1 MRTNR
6 DGQRRFFVNVFK
18 FAILLMCFATVFAIV
33 LTAGVFDTGFD
44 SGANVAEAADVSSD
58 YDGSILSQ
66 EPWQN
71 SNEILNIQEWAH
83 DNSSGSYS
91 ATLSLDNVTE
101 GTNMSAYTS
110 IHAWDTRSDVMFY
123 TSSGNAASTAGR
135 GAFGG
140 AETGDDYM
148 GNTTII
154 AVLNLRIPTIIQNLV
169 DAGFGIQVDAS
180 TKLWTLSEGGSL
192 TAARRHIGFM
202 MTAGSTV
209 RTGVDFQYQ
218 HWAGYND
225 SRSYVY
231 EQTGSA
237 NSYLQ
242 GDPNTQNYWFSANG
256 PYNYTDGNNSSE
268 IGNLR
273 SSDSVLSLVIVR
285 GSGSDTRC
293 GISADNTSITFTITK
308 PASLPSD
315 SNAPQASGF
324 SISEQTTIA
333 SGEYSLGGMSEEISG
348 VISGSYTDTASAD
361 GINLD
366 KAIVP
371 AGGIT
376 GVNTGSGTAS
386 FAKSVSMTLQDRNTA
401 GGAAN
406 PAEATYYAGLAS
418 VDIQGDGAEVST
430 EVVYDNTTYTP
441 FTYGDGQS
449 GLIVYT
455 TADARSS
462 GTLTLY
468 FSGNAR
474 SALTLRISDSGGAAL
489 TITVNVGGI
498 IDSESVGSASVLG
511 QGSSVGT
518 SMPSV
523 WVNGT
528 EAGFT
533 FNGASSSYPLV
544 WFYTVSRANTQ
555 EELNGIP
562 ADEGFD
568 PTTAHPFANATSN
581 ATEPLTYSFKT
592 GHLNGHGVY
601 DGGGAGETGSG
612 YYRFT
617 FYALDYA
624 GNVVDT
630 VTNSVMYAKADVEGI
645 TNASLEEKYENAA
658 AQPADGD
665 LDEIGL
671 IQDGET
677 VYVGTSVTVTIKFKQ
692 NFSGNRVQVLGAD
705 GEEYIIYV
713 LDGIKEV
720 RTFSGAVATA
730 WTGEGNTR
738 TMTGDIYSSVEATLS
753 VAEGEC
759 TLTLTYEGVSG
770 QVSEDKSVFEVK
782 SGADQTSAFDSSS
795 DTSYSWSDG
804 RNGDDGVYVYIDL
817 DRPSADLADADGHFL
832 PANADGSVKNTTWHT
847 EWQID
852 GVISV
857 EGKEF
862 KNLYYTS
869 PVRYGSESAFKDG
882 FTKFAANYAAAA
894 VVGGE
899 NNLAA
904 LFDNN
909 VLGKDDFAD
918 NKYDMWQAEFSEAG
932 YWVVYIAV
940 TDRTSGKSD
949 LYAFGILVDANDY
962 VVSVEVPETY
972 KEVLGEP
979 FTETVNGDETV
990 TVKRG
995 EEVTLSLSLDRAGA
1009 GAYNAYIPYRITA
1022 DRAEVYFD
1030 ETAEES
1036 DILKTGTFTTT
1047 VKIDN
1052 DSPFAAAGTDGGENR
1067 TFVIEYSYR
1076 RALKADYT
1084 TSSATYAGAEVKPN
1098 IRLRD
1103 KSTSTTV
1110 EGIAAENLPYNFT
1123 ITSGQDRFY
1132 NVGEYTYLLNPNNNE
1147 YYVLM
1152 KSGETGDPTANA
1164 ATFTINPAPLTITV
1178 VAGAGKIYGEVT
1190 DEYGFGDFDIT
1201 LSGLVGDD
1209 VGKPGD
1215 IIVGG
1220 KFAFAGTAVSGY
1232 VNVGSHAVTYEG
1244 AVASNYTI
1252 TVQNG
1257 VLTVSERGIS
1267 VVVQSPTGAITYGEA
1282 MPASYVVAVPKS
1294 VFTWDTLGLYD
1305 EANEIAAIFGGAEV
1319 NDDGENWLV
1328 TLAAGWFVLDGEVNG
1343 GGYYNVGKYGFASFS
1358 FDDEDSN
1365 FGFALAEEGNGTVTV
1380 VTREVTISPISENL
1394 TAESRSDL
1402 GNVQVRFSTT
1412 DETRRFGITGSLR
1425 VVSAEE
1431 GNVFDVDVN
1440 NKDFIDVAH
1449 NDYKSDN
1456 ISIVVAAG
1464 TVTITFRDETGGTF
1478 TFYFDELL
1486 FTTVFGT
1493 AWDVSVLEDYE
1504 MKFTVNGEE
1513 TEAPGEA
1520 SFEATIS
1527 SSYSGAL
1534 SNVGSYDLTFGN
1546 YTVTGAEASQYE
1558 FRFLIKGS
1566 DTEVTALTVTPLTVT
1581 VGKVTVDGSTEK
1593 TYGDREPSWNFVYD
1607 FDGLLPEEY
1616 DAPEIGG
1623 VYRANADGTA
1633 AGDRYDDAGKY
1644 GVFFEGYY
1652 YNDENLVIKFAE
1664 NAFENV
1670 NFIINKKLIVINEN
1684 NVVGAADKHYDGNS
1698 SAEAGID
1705 ISAQILNGDNVTL
1718 AYEANYGKGG
1728 TTTSDVG
1735 AGLYIIFTG
1744 IALGGDDA
1752 GNYYIDIESLST
1764 EAKYAILEAL
1774 IEVSPDYFTFG
1785 KVYDGNNDVEP
1796 GDITLDVQNFV
1807 LAGRPFTVIES
1818 ELSSE
1823 NVGQVVVDMT
1833 IMFTD
1838 FAWSGGNYEDRFII
1852 YDGITIGSNDG
1863 MLVIRVTGIYG
1874 TISPLTLTADD
1885 VNVDT
1890 SEDKM
1895 TKVYD
1900 GTSDV
1905 EVSFAFGERL
1915 AQAVTG
1921 FGDGSEVGMTIAANT
1936 SGKDVG
1942 RYAVNISD
1950 VRVASGNYVL
1960 TEDFAAALAA
1970 KINSSAVDGEPF
1982 EITPRELSLT
1992 IDFSDA
1998 VYNGESDLS
2007 SESGV
2012 KITVGNTLADE
2023 GITVKSDGAFYSDA
2037 EGNRDPYVQGDASTG
2052 YLHHVT
2058 VEGLSITFEGDG
2070 NFLTNYTIGGTEV
2083 TDNGDGTYSIA
2094 QYTIKNAAVL
2104 KPVEI
2109 IITLNTDVSVVEK
2122 PYDGTRN
2129 AKLALDESVWDKFVL
2144 EKDRA
2149 YVIFGYTAAFA
2160 GADAGTWSVQ
2170 ASNFKVEVAEGGDA
2184 GIGRSYIFGSVNPSL
2199 TGTIV
2204 PALLS
2209 IDLDLRDVFVKT
2221 YDGNTYASIDSD
2233 AIEAALNEWLKE
2245 NNYSGYYINVQTAGF
2260 SDANVN
2266 PTGNEGFV
2274 YGVELVNNSNGA
2286 VNYKLNVTNKSY
2298 HIVTVDWETLE
2309 GDDVASV
2316 TGKLLAEYTVDGITY
2331 YLAEEDLSAINGVA
2345 SVDTV
2350 GLDVI
2355 EVTGTINPVNV
2366 SFTVSAEG
2374 SVSKEFDDTTSVVL
2388 PEDGFSYT
2396 VNLESEDGSV
2406 WNAEGYSVVLA
2417 YADANVGSG
2426 KAVVFTISGGT
2437 GNQNYVFN
2445 EGADE
2450 GTYVV
2455 EGVGEITANHNPLK
2469 AVYGGA
2475 DRGTYGETIGDYSV
2489 AYSFNGREVIVAS
2502 DDGDG
2507 NTYAYMKAEDW
2518 MAAFGHGSYAEY
2530 TDGRVYTYDET
2541 SGIFTLAPDAEQA
2554 SAYIRLNGTVDAATL
2569 VTSDGTPIVNE
2580 DGIIVINASD
2590 EAYGN
2595 CYVDVQAV
2603 NFAASTTAS
2612 VFNFSVAR
2620 RNLTVSVSNMPEGG
2634 FSVTYM
2640 SDKVPVPEFE
2650 LAGVASIDDAATL
2663 AGLIEFV
2670 FRGAS
2675 DITDAETL
2683 SAADIGEYLL
2693 VIDNTLTNYNVTT
2706 DAEYKL
2712 TVTLPV
2718 LTKEY
2723 KTTGEKKVYD
2733 SEALDISDIANLDGY
2748 DEFTIEW
2755 KQGDTAFGSAPVNAG
2770 EYTYTLTITARR
2782 IPGDSRNYAYDGNYP
2797 TIDGSFVIEQR
2808 SVTVNVV
2815 GNLGK
2820 TYDGNPYTIDTS
2832 QLTAKDTID
2841 GTDVSSWFFDEAVIT
2856 YTLNGETLTAMT
2868 DAGAYFVNVIPNEDV
2883 EQNYTIDNKIN
2894 YIRISKAPVVVTV
2907 DAASRTHDVTDG
2919 SDGCEITFT
2928 AQGLDTDDFTV
2939 TYRNSSGV
2947 VVSSVTTAGVYTYT
2961 ITSNDPNYYV
2971 SGGGTGNLTA
2981 TISRVTYTVDEIDY
2995 VTVDFGDNPVTVN
3008 YTLNNS
3014 IIAEGTSFWN
3024 IVDSNVQALATED
3037 EVLTTSSIVN
3047 VDMLN
3052 GNTYVSTLGNEVT
3065 VTVRMPDGVSG
3076 DYRVYYVT
3084 SNGEL
3089 AELSDYTVSNGY
3101 ITYTTNYISDLVF
3114 VNVSAPGLV
3123 WWIWPLIAALAILII
3138 AIAILVAVLVKLH
3151 RAPDPVPVEVAPID
3165 SIMPAPVAPA
3175 PVDLPVAAADI
3186 EPVNYDAPAA
3196 VSKHRQ
3202 PPTIGIR

>member
-18 FAILLMCFATVFAIV
+18 FAILLMCFATVFAVV

-44 SGANVAEAADVSSD
+44 SGANVAEASTPFGGTNQVTGYNGSDSS
-58 YDGSILSQ
+58 SIQQTL
-66 EPWQN
+66 
-71 SNEILNIQEWAH
+71 H
-83 DNSSGSYS
+83 GSSGFTNTRTSV
-91 ATLSLDNVTE
+91 NIVTNLNNIDFD
-101 GTNMSAYTS
+101 GNSGNYVSAYFGENTGSSPIWWDNATGSEWGCSFNDWVS
-110 IHAWDTRSDVMFY
+110 IIYNGDYYIALNVAVPDTIMNLVRAGYTVNVSWAATFVTQDYSRSTAIGMYASASAQHAQSIGGTGNIATIGDGNFNSGYYASTDSSWVSL
-123 TSSGNAASTAGR
+123 TSSTSNLTLVIRREISGR
-135 GAFGG
+135 TDSDDGARIK
-140 AETGDDYM
+140 AQ
-148 GNTTII
+148 NTTITFT
-154 AVLNLRIPTIIQNLV
+154 V
-169 DAGFGIQVDAS
+169 
-180 TKLWTLSEGGSL
+180 TK
-192 TAARRHIGFM
+192 
-202 MTAGSTV
+202 
-209 RTGVDFQYQ
+209 
-218 HWAGYND
+218 
-225 SRSYVY
+225 
-231 EQTGSA
+231 
-237 NSYLQ
+237 
-242 GDPNTQNYWFSANG
+242 P
-256 PYNYTDGNNSSE
+256 
-268 IGNLR
+268 
-273 SSDSVLSLVIVR
+273 
-285 GSGSDTRC
+285 SDTSTDM
-293 GISADNTSITFTITK
+293 IADG
-308 PASLPSD
+308 
-315 SNAPQASGF
+315 NAPQASGF
-324 SISEQTTIA
+324 SIPVQTTIA
-333 SGEYSLGGMSEEISG
+333 SGEYSFGGMSGEISE
-348 VISGSYTDTASAD
+348 VISASYTDNASAD

-376 GVNTGSGTAS
+376 GVDTGSGTAS

-418 VDIQGDGAEVST
+418 VDIQGDGVAVST
-430 EVVYDNTTYTP
+430 GVVYDNTTYTP

-455 TADARSS
+455 TAGARSS

-468 FSGNAR
+468 FSGNTT

-498 IDSESVGSASVLG
+498 VESARSASVLG

-518 SMPSV
+518 IMPSV

-544 WFYTVSRANTQ
+544 WFYTVSRADTQ
-555 EELNGIP
+555 VALNEIP
-562 ADEGFD
+562 ADTGFD
-568 PTTAHPFANATSN
+568 PTTAHPFVNATSN
-581 ATEPLTYSFKT
+581 ATALTYSFET
-592 GHLNGHGVY
+592 GYLNNHGVY
-601 DGGGAGETGSG
+601 ADGSVGETGSG

-624 GNVVDT
+624 GNVVT
-630 VTNSVMYAKADVEGI
+630 AVTNSVMYAKADVAGI
-645 TNASLEEKYENAA
+645 TGASLEERYENAA

-677 VYVGTSVTVTIKFKQ
+677 VYVGTSVTVTIEFKQ

-713 LDGIKEV
+713 LNGITAV
-720 RTFSGAVATA
+720 RTSGGANTTA
-730 WTGEGNTR
+730 WTEDGNTR
-738 TMTGDIYSSVEATLS
+738 TMTGDIYSSVKATLS
-753 VAEGEC
+753 VEGDIC
-759 TLTLTYEGVSG
+759 TLTLTYEGVPG

-804 RNGDDGVYVYIDL
+804 RNGGAGVYVYIDL

-832 PANADGSVKNTTWHT
+832 PANADESVENTVWHT
-847 EWQID
+847 EWGID

-857 EGKEF
+857 AGNEF
-862 KNLYYTS
+862 KDLYYTA
-869 PVRYGSESAFKDG
+869 PVRYASESAFKDG
-882 FTKFAANYAAAA
+882 FAAFEASYAAAA

-899 NNLAA
+899 NNNLAA
-904 LFDNN
+904 LFSN
-909 VLGKDDFAD
+909 VLGKDDFVD
-918 NKYDMWQAEFSEAG
+918 NKYENWYANVSEAG

-949 LYAFGILVDANDY
+949 LYAFGILVDANNY

-979 FTETVNGDETV
+979 FTETVNGEETV

-1022 DRAEVYFD
+1022 DDVVVYFD
-1030 ETAEES
+1030 ETAEEE

-1132 NVGEYTYLLNPNNNE
+1132 NAGTYTYLLNPNNNE

-1152 KSGETGDPTANA
+1152 ESGETGDPTVTA

-1178 VAGAGKIYGEVT
+1178 AAGAGKIYGEVT
-1190 DEYGFGDFDIT
+1190 GEYEFGDFGIT
-1201 LSGLVGDD
+1201 LSGLVGADE
-1209 VGKPGD
+1209 GKTIAD
-1215 IIVGG
+1215 IGTGG
-1220 KFAFAGTAVSGY
+1220 KFAFAGTAVSEY
-1232 VNVGSHAVTYEG
+1232 VNVGSHTVTYTG
-1244 AVASNYTI
+1244 ASASNYTI

-1257 VLTVSERGIS
+1257 YLTVSERGIS
-1267 VVVQSPTGAITYGEA
+1267 VAVQSPTGTITYGEA
-1282 MPASYVVAVPKS
+1282 MPTSYVVAVPKS
-1294 VFTWDTLGLYD
+1294 VFTSWDTLGLYD

-1319 NDDGENWLV
+1319 NDGGENWLV
-1328 TLAAGWFVLDGEVNG
+1328 TLEAGWFVLDGEVNG
-1343 GGYYNVGKYGFASFS
+1343 AGYYNVGEYGFASFS
-1358 FDDEDSN
+1358 FDDEGSN

-1412 DETRRFGITGSLR
+1412 DDTRRFGITGSLR

-1431 GNVFDVDVN
+1431 GNVFAIDISN
-1440 NKDFIDVAH
+1440 TTFIDVAH

-1456 ISIVVAAG
+1456 IRIVVEEG

-1513 TEAPGEA
+1513 AEAPGAA

-1566 DTEVTALTVTPLTVT
+1566 DTEVTALTVTPLPVT
-1581 VGKVTVDGSTEK
+1581 VGTVTVDGSTEK

-1607 FDGLLPEEY
+1607 FDGLLPEGY
-1616 DAPEIGG
+1616 AAPEIGG

-1633 AGDRYDDAGKY
+1633 AGDRYDDAGEY

-1705 ISAQILNGDNVTL
+1705 ISAQILNGDSVTL
-1718 AYEANYGKGG
+1718 AYEANYSSNG
-1728 TTTSDVG
+1728 TDYTSDVG

-1796 GDITLDVQNFV
+1796 GDITLDAQNFV

-1838 FAWSGGNYEDRFII
+1838 FAWTGGDDEEGYADRFII

-1905 EVSFAFGERL
+1905 VISFAFGERL

-1960 TEDFAAALAA
+1960 TEDFAAALAE

-2012 KITVGNTLADE
+2012 TVTVGNTLADE

-2094 QYTIKNAAVL
+2094 QYTIENAAVL

-2122 PYDGTRN
+2122 TYDGTRN
-2129 AKLALDESVWDKFVL
+2129 AELTLKESVWDKFVL
-2144 EKDRA
+2144 EKDRD
-2149 YVIFGYTAAFA
+2149 YVVFGYTAAFA

-2170 ASNFKVEVAEGGDA
+2170 ASNFRVEVAEGGDA

-2274 YGVELVNNSNGA
+2274 YGVELMNNSNGA
-2286 VNYKLNVTNKSY
+2286 VNYKLDVTNKSY

-2309 GDDVASV
+2309 GDDIASV

-2331 YLAEEDLSAINGVA
+2331 YLTEEDLTAINGVA

-2450 GTYVV
+2450 GTYIV

-2489 AYSFNGREVIVAS
+2489 EYSFNGREVIVAS

-2518 MAAFGHGSYAEY
+2518 MAAFGHGSYAAY

-2640 SDKVPVPEFE
+2640 SDKMPVPEFE

-2733 SEALDISDIANLDGY
+2733 SEALGISDIANLDGY

-2755 KQGDTAFGSAPVNAG
+2755 KQGDTVLGRAPVDAG

-3014 IIAEGTSFWN
+3014 IVAEGTSFWN

-3037 EVLTTSSIVN
+3037 EVLTTSGIVN

-3052 GNTYVSTLGNEVT
+3052 GNTYVSTLGNAVT

>member
-33 LTAGVFDTGFD
+33 LTAGVFDINSD
-44 SGANVAEAADVSSD
+44 SGANVAEAGTVGTEAAMPETAYSSVFNNTLQDFNNEWHGESSPTSVTWTLNLSTISFSGYMQGHSDNDVTAYVYGENVAGNYNGSFGAYASSGLKGVSVAANITIPSSIQSLASAGWNVTASWSANVFIYDEGDQQAWMGLIGSTTTLGGDDVWNRSNADDTTMSWNKFDVSGDGAD
-58 YDGSILSQ
+58 YTAEG
-66 EPWQN
+66 N
-71 SNEILNIQEWAH
+71 H
-83 DNSSGSYS
+83 SSGSTTIS
-91 ATLSLDNVTE
+91 SGQSVLTLGLHRSRGGSWISRAWGACVNNVT
-101 GTNMSAYTS
+101 
-110 IHAWDTRSDVMFY
+110 
-123 TSSGNAASTAGR
+123 
-135 GAFGG
+135 
-140 AETGDDYM
+140 
-148 GNTTII
+148 
-154 AVLNLRIPTIIQNLV
+154 
-169 DAGFGIQVDAS
+169 
-180 TKLWTLSEGGSL
+180 
-192 TAARRHIGFM
+192 
-202 MTAGSTV
+202 
-209 RTGVDFQYQ
+209 
-218 HWAGYND
+218 
-225 SRSYVY
+225 
-231 EQTGSA
+231 
-237 NSYLQ
+237 
-242 GDPNTQNYWFSANG
+242 
-256 PYNYTDGNNSSE
+256 
-268 IGNLR
+268 
-273 SSDSVLSLVIVR
+273 
-285 GSGSDTRC
+285 
-293 GISADNTSITFTITK
+293 ITFVISN
-308 PASLPSD
+308 PAAD

-324 SISEQTTIA
+324 SISKQTAIA

-348 VISGSYTDTASAD
+348 VISASYTDTASAD

-430 EVVYDNTTYTP
+430 EVVYDNTIYKP

-455 TADARSS
+455 TAGARSS

-468 FSGNAR
+468 FSGNAT

-544 WFYTVSRANTQ
+544 WFYTVSRADTQ
-555 EELNGIP
+555 KELSEIA
-562 ADEGFD
+562 ADEGFN
-568 PTTAHPFANATSN
+568 PTTAHPFVNATSN
-581 ATEPLTYSFKT
+581 ATELTYSFGT
-592 GHLNGHGVY
+592 GYLNGHGVY
-601 DGGGAGETGSG
+601 ADGSVGATGSG

-624 GNVVDT
+624 GNVVKA
-630 VTNSVMYAKADVEGI
+630 VTNSVMYAKADVDGI
-645 TNASLEEKYENAA
+645 TGASLEERYENAA

-665 LDEIGL
+665 RGEIGL

-713 LDGIKEV
+713 LDGITAV
-720 RTFSGAVATA
+720 RTSGGAVATA
-730 WTGEGNTR
+730 WTGDGNTR

-770 QVSEDKSVFEVK
+770 QVTEGKSVFAVK
-782 SGADQTSAFDSSS
+782 SGADQTNSFDNSS
-795 DTSYSWSDG
+795 DTSYTWSDG
-804 RNGDDGVYVYIDL
+804 RNGGDGVYVYIDL
-817 DRPSADLADADGHFL
+817 DRPSANLADADGYFMS
-832 PANADGSVKNTTWHT
+832 ANADGSVENTAWHT

-869 PVRYGSESAFKDG
+869 PVRYESESAFKDG
-882 FTKFAANYAAAA
+882 FADFAAKYAAAA

-899 NNLAA
+899 NNLAT
-904 LFDNN
+904 LFGNE
-909 VLGKDDFAD
+909 LAEDDFVD
-918 NKYDMWQAEFSEAG
+918 NKYENWSYNVSEAG

-979 FTETVNGDETV
+979 FTETVNGEETV

-1022 DRAEVYFD
+1022 DGAEVYFD

-1036 DILKTGTFTTT
+1036 DILGTGTFTMQVT
-1047 VKIDN
+1047 IDN

-1067 TFVIEYSYR
+1067 TFVIKYSYR

-1132 NVGEYTYLLNPNNNE
+1132 NAGTYTYLLNPNNNE

-1152 KSGETGDPTANA
+1152 ESGETGDPTVTA

-1178 VAGAGKIYGEVT
+1178 AAGAGKIYGEVT
-1190 DEYGFGDFDIT
+1190 GEYEFGDFGIT
-1201 LSGLVGDD
+1201 LSGLVGADE
-1209 VGKPGD
+1209 GKTIAD
-1215 IIVGG
+1215 IGTGG
-1220 KFAFAGTAVSGY
+1220 KFAFAGTAVSEY
-1232 VNVGSHAVTYEG
+1232 VNVGSHAVTYTG
-1244 AVASNYTI
+1244 ASASNYTI

-1257 VLTVSERGIS
+1257 YLTVSERGIS
-1267 VVVQSPTGAITYGEA
+1267 VAVQSPTGTITYGEA
-1282 MPASYVVAVPKS
+1282 MPMSYVAAVPKS
-1294 VFTWDTLGLYD
+1294 VFTSWDTLGLYD

-1319 NDDGENWLV
+1319 NDGGENWLV
-1328 TLAAGWFVLDGEVNG
+1328 TLEAGWFVLDGEVNG
-1343 GGYYNVGKYGFASFS
+1343 GGYYNVGEYGFASFS

-1380 VTREVTISPISENL
+1380 VTREVTILPISENL

-1431 GNVFDVDVN
+1431 GNVFAIDISN
-1440 NKDFIDVAH
+1440 TTFIDVAH

-1456 ISIVVAAG
+1456 IRIVVEEG

-1478 TFYFDELL
+1478 TFYFDESL

-1513 TEAPGEA
+1513 AEAPGEA

-1633 AGDRYDDAGKY
+1633 AGDRYDDAGEY

-1684 NVVGAADKHYDGNS
+1684 NVVGAANKHYDGKP

-1705 ISAQILNGDNVTL
+1705 ISAQILNGDNVAL
-1718 AYEANYGKGG
+1718 AYEANYSSNG
-1728 TTTSDVG
+1728 TDYTSDVG
-1735 AGLYIIFTG
+1735 EGLYIIFTG

-1752 GNYYIDIESLST
+1752 GNYYIDIERLST

-1950 VRVASGNYVL
+1950 VRIASGNYVL
-1960 TEDFAAALAA
+1960 TEDFANALAA

-2129 AKLALDESVWDKFVL
+2129 AELALDESVWDKFVL

-2286 VNYKLNVTNKSY
+2286 VNYKLDVTNKSY

-2331 YLAEEDLSAINGVA
+2331 YLTEEDLSAINGVA

-2450 GTYVV
+2450 GTYIV

-3014 IIAEGTSFWN
+3014 TVAEGTSFWN

-3037 EVLTTSSIVN
+3037 EVLTTSGIVN

-3123 WWIWPLIAALAILII
+3123 WWIWPLVAALAILII

-3175 PVDLPVAAADI
+3175 PVDMPVAAADI

>member
-18 FAILLMCFATVFAIV
+18 FAILLMCFATVFAVV
-33 LTAGVFDTGFD
+33 LAAGVFDTGFD
-44 SGANVAEAADVSSD
+44 SGANVAEAAASLGDNNIMPETHYSSAFSD
-58 YDGSILSQ
+58 NTISGFNNSFHSSSNVIDSSINKDGSVTLELDLSTISFNGYFQ
-66 EPWQN
+66 GYTGATFDGMDYYVYGN
-71 SNEILNIQEWAH
+71 SEEGNY
-83 DNSSGSYS
+83 SGSFGVRRNYF
-91 ATLSLDNVTE
+91 AG
-101 GTNMSAYTS
+101 GTDGVVAVSNIAIPTVIKDLIGGGYTVNINWS
-110 IHAWDTRSDVMFY
+110 GGFYVWDAQAGTIWCGIQGT
-123 TSSGNAASTAGR
+123 TSSISGNNVWNNASSS
-135 GAFGG
+135 
-140 AETGDDYM
+140 
-148 GNTTII
+148 NTTY
-154 AVLNLRIPTIIQNLV
+154 NWGEHY
-169 DAGFGIQVDAS
+169 DARG
-180 TKLWTLSEGGSL
+180 
-192 TAARRHIGFM
+192 
-202 MTAGSTV
+202 
-209 RTGVDFQYQ
+209 
-218 HWAGYND
+218 D
-225 SRSYVY
+225 SADYTYV
-231 EQTGSA
+231 
-237 NSYLQ
+237 
-242 GDPNTQNYWFSANG
+242 
-256 PYNYTDGNNSSE
+256 GNF
-268 IGNLR
+268 I
-273 SSDSVLSLVIVR
+273 
-285 GSGSDTRC
+285 SGSDALS
-293 GISADNTSITFTITK
+293 SADNYIAIYFYREPSGAAQWGGCATNVKITFTITHS
-308 PASLPSD
+308 ASD
-315 SNAPQASGF
+315 NNAPQVSEF
-324 SISEQTTIA
+324 SILKKTAIA
-333 SGEYSLGGMSEEISG
+333 NGGYSFGGMSEEILG

-361 GINLD
+361 GINLN

-401 GGAAN
+401 GKAAN

-468 FSGNAR
+468 FSGNAT
-474 SALTLRISDSGGAAL
+474 SALTLTISDSGGAEL

-544 WFYTVSRANTQ
+544 WFYTVRRADTQ
-555 EELNGIP
+555 EELNGIS
-562 ADEGFD
+562 ADAGFD

-624 GNVVDT
+624 GNVVYT
-630 VTNSVMYAKADVEGI
+630 VTNSVMYAKADVDGI
-645 TNASLEEKYENAA
+645 TGASLEERYENAA

-665 LDEIGL
+665 RDKNGL

-705 GEEYIIYV
+705 GEEYIICV
-713 LDGIKEV
+713 LDGITAV
-720 RTFSGAVATA
+720 RTSGGAVATA

-738 TMTGDIYSSVEATLS
+738 TMTGDIYSSVKATLS
-753 VAEGEC
+753 VEGGIC
-759 TLTLTYEGVSG
+759 TLTLTYEGVPG
-770 QVSEDKSVFEVK
+770 QVSEDKSVFAVK

-804 RNGDDGVYVYIDL
+804 RNGGDGVYVYIDL

-832 PANADGSVKNTTWHT
+832 PANADGSVENTVWHT
-847 EWQID
+847 EWGID

-857 EGKEF
+857 AGNEF

-869 PVRYGSESAFKDG
+869 PVRYESESAFKDG
-882 FTKFAANYAAAA
+882 FAAFEASYAAAA
-894 VVGGE
+894 VVGDG
-899 NNLAA
+899 NNLAT
-904 LFDNN
+904 LFKHE
-909 VLGKDDFAD
+909 LGKDDFVD

-1022 DRAEVYFD
+1022 DGVEVYFN

-1110 EGIAAENLPYNFT
+1110 EGIAEENLPYNFT

-1152 KSGETGDPTANA
+1152 KSGDTSDPTANA

-1190 DEYGFGDFDIT
+1190 GEYEFGDFDIT

-1267 VVVQSPTGAITYGEA
+1267 VVVQSPTGTITYGEA
-1282 MPASYVVAVPKS
+1282 MPTSYVAAVPKS
-1294 VFTWDTLGLYD
+1294 VFTSWDTLGLYD

-1431 GNVFDVDVN
+1431 GNVFAIDISN
-1440 NKDFIDVAH
+1440 TTFIDVAH

-1456 ISIVVAAG
+1456 IRIVVEEG

-1478 TFYFDELL
+1478 TFYFDESL

-1513 TEAPGEA
+1513 EEAPGAA

-1566 DTEVTALTVTPLTVT
+1566 DTEVTALTVTPRTVT
-1581 VGKVTVDGSTEK
+1581 VGTVTVDGSTEK

-1607 FDGLLPEEY
+1607 FDGLLPEGY
-1616 DAPEIGG
+1616 AAPEIGG

-1718 AYEANYGKGG
+1718 AYEANYSSNG
-1728 TTTSDVG
+1728 TDYTSDVG
-1735 AGLYIIFTG
+1735 EGLYIIFTG

-1950 VRVASGNYVL
+1950 VRIASGNYVL
-1960 TEDFAAALAA
+1960 TEDFANALAA

-2122 PYDGTRN
+2122 TYDGTRN
-2129 AKLALDESVWDKFVL
+2129 AELALDESVWDKFVL

-2316 TGKLLAEYTVDGITY
+2316 TGKLLAEYAVDGITY
-2331 YLAEEDLSAINGVA
+2331 YLTEEDLTAINGVA
-2345 SVDTV
+2345 SVGTV

-2733 SEALDISDIANLDGY
+2733 SEALDISDIANLDDY

-2755 KQGDTAFGSAPVNAG
+2755 KQGDTALGSAPVNAG

-3014 IIAEGTSFWN
+3014 IVAEGTSFWN

-3037 EVLTTSSIVN
+3037 EVLTTSGIVN

-3123 WWIWPLIAALAILII
+3123 WWIWPLVAALAILII

>member
-18 FAILLMCFATVFAIV
+18 FAILLMCFATVFAVV

-44 SGANVAEAADVSSD
+44 SGANVAEAGTVGTEAAMPETAYSSVFNNTLQDFNNEWHGESSPTSVTWTLNLSTISFSGYMQGHSDNDVTAYVYGGNVAGNYNGSFGAYASRGYEGVSVAANITIPSSIQSLASAGWNVTASWSANLFIYDEGDQQAWMGLIGSTTTLGGDDVWNRSNSDDTTMSWNKIDVSGDSAD
-58 YDGSILSQ
+58 YTAEG
-66 EPWQN
+66 N
-71 SNEILNIQEWAH
+71 H
-83 DNSSGSYS
+83 SSGSTTIS
-91 ATLSLDNVTE
+91 SGQSVLTLGLHRSSGSSLWRRAWGACVNNVTI
-101 GTNMSAYTS
+101 T
-110 IHAWDTRSDVMFY
+110 F
-123 TSSGNAASTAGR
+123 
-135 GAFGG
+135 
-140 AETGDDYM
+140 
-148 GNTTII
+148 
-154 AVLNLRIPTIIQNLV
+154 
-169 DAGFGIQVDAS
+169 
-180 TKLWTLSEGGSL
+180 
-192 TAARRHIGFM
+192 
-202 MTAGSTV
+202 
-209 RTGVDFQYQ
+209 
-218 HWAGYND
+218 
-225 SRSYVY
+225 
-231 EQTGSA
+231 
-237 NSYLQ
+237 
-242 GDPNTQNYWFSANG
+242 
-256 PYNYTDGNNSSE
+256 
-268 IGNLR
+268 
-273 SSDSVLSLVIVR
+273 VI
-285 GSGSDTRC
+285 SNPA
-293 GISADNTSITFTITK
+293 ADN
-308 PASLPSD
+308 
-315 SNAPQASGF
+315 NAPQASEF

-333 SGEYSLGGMSEEISG
+333 SGYSFGGMSGEISG
-348 VISGSYTDTASAD
+348 VISASYTDTASAD

-430 EVVYDNTTYTP
+430 EVVYDNTIYTP

-523 WVNGT
+523 WVNGET
-528 EAGFT
+528 AGFT

-544 WFYTVSRANTQ
+544 WFYTVRRADTQ
-555 EELNGIP
+555 EELNGIS

-568 PTTAHPFANATSN
+568 PKTAHPFANATSN
-581 ATEPLTYSFKT
+581 ATTLTYSFGT
-592 GHLNGHGVY
+592 GYLNGHGVY
-601 DGGGAGETGSG
+601 ADGSAGGTGSG

-665 LDEIGL
+665 RDEIGL

-705 GEEYIIYV
+705 GEEYIICV
-713 LDGIKEV
+713 LDGITAV
-720 RTFSGAVATA
+720 RTSGGAVATA

-738 TMTGDIYSSVEATLS
+738 TMTGDIYSSVKATLS
-753 VAEGEC
+753 VEGGIC
-759 TLTLTYEGVSG
+759 TLTLTYEGVPG
-770 QVSEDKSVFEVK
+770 QVSEDKSVFAVK

-804 RNGDDGVYVYIDL
+804 RNGGDGVYVYIDL

-832 PANADGSVKNTTWHT
+832 PANADGSVENTVWHT
-847 EWQID
+847 KWGIN

-869 PVRYGSESAFKDG
+869 PVRYESESAFKDG
-882 FTKFAANYAAAA
+882 FADFAAKYAAAA

-904 LFDNN
+904 LFGN
-909 VLGKDDFAD
+909 VRDKDAFAD
-918 NKYDMWQAEFSEAG
+918 NKYENWSANVSEAG

-949 LYAFGILVDANDY
+949 LYAFGILVDANAY

-1022 DRAEVYFD
+1022 DGTVVYSD

-1036 DILKTGTFTTT
+1036 DILGTGTFTMQVT
-1047 VKIDN
+1047 IDN

-1110 EGIAAENLPYNFT
+1110 EGIAAENLPYDFT

-1132 NVGEYTYLLNPNNNE
+1132 NAGDYTYLLNRADND

-1152 KSGETGDPTANA
+1152 ASGETGDPTVTA
-1164 ATFTINPAPLTITV
+1164 ATFTINRAPLTITV

-1190 DEYGFGDFDIT
+1190 DEYGFDGFDIT
-1201 LSGLVGDD
+1201 LSGLVGADER
-1209 VGKPGD
+1209 KTIAD
-1215 IIVGG
+1215 IGTGG

-1232 VNVGSHAVTYEG
+1232 VNVGSHAVTYTG
-1244 AVASNYTI
+1244 ASASNYTI

-1257 VLTVSERGIS
+1257 YLTVSEREIA
-1267 VVVQSPTGAITYGEA
+1267 VEAQSPTGTITYGEA
-1282 MPASYVVAVPKS
+1282 MPTSYVAAVPKS
-1294 VFTWDTLGLYD
+1294 VFTSWDTLGLYD

-1319 NDDGENWLV
+1319 NDGGENWLV
-1328 TLAAGWFVLDGEVNG
+1328 TLEAGWFVLDGEVNG
-1343 GGYYNVGKYGFASFS
+1343 GGYYNVGEYGFASFS

-1431 GNVFDVDVN
+1431 GNVFAIDISN
-1440 NKDFIDVAH
+1440 TTFIDVAH

-1456 ISIVVAAG
+1456 IRIVVEEG

-1513 TEAPGEA
+1513 AEAPGEA

-1581 VGKVTVDGSTEK
+1581 VGTVTVAGSTEK

-1616 DAPEIGG
+1616 AAPEIGG

-1633 AGDRYDDAGKY
+1633 AGDRYDDAGEY
-1644 GVFFEGYY
+1644 GVFFKGYY

-1718 AYEANYGKGG
+1718 AYEANYSSNG
-1728 TTTSDVG
+1728 TDYTSDVG
-1735 AGLYIIFTG
+1735 EGLYIIFTG

-1752 GNYYIDIESLST
+1752 GNYYINIESLST

-1942 RYAVNISD
+1942 KYAVNISD
-1950 VRVASGNYVL
+1950 VRIASGNYVL
-1960 TEDFAAALAA
+1960 TEDFANALAA

-2012 KITVGNTLADE
+2012 TITVGNTLADE

-2122 PYDGTRN
+2122 TYDGTRN

-2144 EKDRA
+2144 EKDRD
-2149 YVIFGYTAAFA
+2149 YVVFGYTAAFA

-2204 PALLS
+2204 PAPLS

-2286 VNYKLNVTNKSY
+2286 VNYKLDVTNKSY

-2331 YLAEEDLSAINGVA
+2331 YLTEEDLTAINGVA

-2489 AYSFNGREVIVAS
+2489 EYSFNGREVIVAS

-2683 SAADIGEYLL
+2683 SAADIGDYRL
-2693 VIDNTLTNYNVTT
+2693 VIDNTLMNYNVTT

-2733 SEALDISDIANLDGY
+2733 SEALGISDIANLDGY

-2755 KQGDTAFGSAPVNAG
+2755 KQGDTVLGSAPVNAG

-3014 IIAEGTSFWN
+3014 IVAEGTSFWN

-3037 EVLTTSSIVN
+3037 EVLTTSGIVN

>member
-18 FAILLMCFATVFAIV
+18 FAILLMCFATVFAVV

-44 SGANVAEAADVSSD
+44 SGANVAEAAWDNGNNIPALADYPNNDITATTINVGLHGNEEFSYSFNTTFESITLADYTSLYRTGGMGFGTGVGQGRVDFSSSGGRDEGTHTPGGWGIKTESSVWYRPGVLAVLNVQIPNIIQQFVDAGYTVTVTYQALVYTAD
-58 YDGSILSQ
+58 YTTNTVRGITASSAPRMASFYIADD
-66 EPWQN
+66 
-71 SNEILNIQEWAH
+71 EI
-83 DNSSGSYS
+83 SGSYGIWETTKYNNGANIS
-91 ATLSLDNVTE
+91 FGEAIL
-101 GTNMSAYTS
+101 TS
-110 IHAWDTRSDVMFY
+110 
-123 TSSGNAASTAGR
+123 
-135 GAFGG
+135 
-140 AETGDDYM
+140 DD
-148 GNTTII
+148 TTI
-154 AVLNLRIPTIIQNLV
+154 NL
-169 DAGFGIQVDAS
+169 F
-180 TKLWTLSEGGSL
+180 
-192 TAARRHIGFM
+192 IGK
-202 MTAGSTV
+202 
-209 RTGVDFQYQ
+209 
-218 HWAGYND
+218 
-225 SRSYVY
+225 
-231 EQTGSA
+231 
-237 NSYLQ
+237 
-242 GDPNTQNYWFSANG
+242 
-256 PYNYTDGNNSSE
+256 
-268 IGNLR
+268 R
-273 SSDSVLSLVIVR
+273 SSSTDQALGIWV
-285 GSGSDTRC
+285 SGGGTL
-293 GISADNTSITFTITK
+293 TFTITRSSS
-308 PASLPSD
+308 ASD
-315 SNAPQASGF
+315 ENAPQASGF
-324 SISEQTTIA
+324 SILKKTAIA
-333 SGEYSLGGMSEEISG
+333 NGGYSFGGMSEEILG
-348 VISGSYTDTASAD
+348 VISDSYTDTASAD
-361 GINLD
+361 GINLN

-430 EVVYDNTTYTP
+430 GVVYDNTIYKP

-468 FSGNAR
+468 FSGNAT

-568 PTTAHPFANATSN
+568 PKTAHPFVNATSN
-581 ATEPLTYSFKT
+581 ATELTYSFGT
-592 GHLNGHGVY
+592 GYLNGHGVY
-601 DGGGAGETGSG
+601 ADGSAGGTGSG

-624 GNVVDT
+624 GNVVT

-645 TNASLEEKYENAA
+645 TGASLEEKYENAA

-665 LDEIGL
+665 RDEIGL

-705 GEEYIIYV
+705 GEEYIICV
-713 LDGIKEV
+713 LDGITAV

-759 TLTLTYEGVSG
+759 TLTLTYEGVPG
-770 QVSEDKSVFEVK
+770 QVSEDKSVFAVK

-804 RNGDDGVYVYIDL
+804 RNGGDGVYVYIDL

-832 PANADGSVKNTTWHT
+832 PANADGSVENTVWHT
-847 EWQID
+847 EWGID

-869 PVRYGSESAFKDG
+869 PVRYESESAFKDG
-882 FTKFAANYAAAA
+882 FAAFAASYAAAA

-949 LYAFGILVDANDY
+949 LYAFGILVDANEY

-1022 DRAEVYFD
+1022 DGTVVYFE

-1036 DILKTGTFTTT
+1036 DILGTGTFTMQVT
-1047 VKIDN
+1047 IDN

-1110 EGIAAENLPYNFT
+1110 EGIAEENLPYDFT
-1123 ITSGQDRFY
+1123 ITSGQDSFY
-1132 NVGEYTYLLNPNNNE
+1132 NAGDYTYLLNRADND

-1152 KSGETGDPTANA
+1152 ASEEAGDPTVTA
-1164 ATFTINPAPLTITV
+1164 ATFTINRAPLTITV

-1190 DEYGFGDFDIT
+1190 DEYGFDGFDIT
-1201 LSGLVGDD
+1201 LSGLVGADE
-1209 VGKPGD
+1209 GKTIAD
-1215 IIVGG
+1215 IGTGG

-1232 VNVGSHAVTYEG
+1232 VNVGSHAVTYTG
-1244 AVASNYTI
+1244 ASASNYTI

-1257 VLTVSERGIS
+1257 YLTVSEREIA
-1267 VVVQSPTGAITYGEA
+1267 VEAQSPTGTITYGEA
-1282 MPASYVVAVPKS
+1282 MPTSYVAAVPKS
-1294 VFTWDTLGLYD
+1294 VFTSWDTLGLYD

-1328 TLAAGWFVLDGEVNG
+1328 TLEAGRFVLDGEVNG
-1343 GGYYNVGKYGFASFS
+1343 AGYYNVGEYGFASFS

-1365 FGFALAEEGNGTVTV
+1365 FDFALAEEGNGTVTV

-1431 GNVFDVDVN
+1431 GNVFAIDISN
-1440 NKDFIDVAH
+1440 TTFIDVAH

-1456 ISIVVAAG
+1456 IRIVVEEG

-1478 TFYFDELL
+1478 TFYFDESL

-1513 TEAPGEA
+1513 AEAPGEA

-1607 FDGLLPEEY
+1607 FDGLLPEGY
-1616 DAPEIGG
+1616 AAPEIGG

-1718 AYEANYGKGG
+1718 AYKAYYSSNG
-1728 TTTSDVG
+1728 TDYTSDVG
-1735 AGLYIIFTG
+1735 EGLYIIFTG

-1960 TEDFAAALAA
+1960 TEDFATALAA

-2122 PYDGTRN
+2122 TYDGTRN
-2129 AKLALDESVWDKFVL
+2129 AELALDESVWDKFVL

-2286 VNYKLNVTNKSY
+2286 VNYKLDVTNKSY

-2331 YLAEEDLSAINGVA
+2331 YLTEEDLTAINGVA

-2489 AYSFNGREVIVAS
+2489 EYSFNGREVIVAS

-2733 SEALDISDIANLDGY
+2733 SEALDISDIANLDDY

-2755 KQGDTAFGSAPVNAG
+2755 KQGDTALGSAPVNAG

-3014 IIAEGTSFWN
+3014 TVAEGTSFWN
-3024 IVDSNVQALATED
+3024 IVDTNVQALATED
-3037 EVLTTSSIVN
+3037 EVLTTSGIVN

>member
-18 FAILLMCFATVFAIV
+18 FAILLMCFATVFAVV

-44 SGANVAEAADVSSD
+44 SGANVAEAAISSAESFSVQELQTGLHSETPVNEYSLRLD
-58 YDGSILSQ
+58 SFSSSIES
-66 EPWQN
+66 
-71 SNEILNIQEWAH
+71 
-83 DNSSGSYS
+83 
-91 ATLSLDNVTE
+91 
-101 GTNMSAYTS
+101 
-110 IHAWDTRSDVMFY
+110 
-123 TSSGNAASTAGR
+123 
-135 GAFGG
+135 
-140 AETGDDYM
+140 
-148 GNTTII
+148 NTT
-154 AVLNLRIPTIIQNLV
+154 L
-169 DAGFGIQVDAS
+169 AS
-180 TKLWTLSEGGSL
+180 WGDNDGLHFWN
-192 TAARRHIGFM
+192 
-202 MTAGSTV
+202 
-209 RTGVDFQYQ
+209 Y
-218 HWAGYND
+218 YND
-225 SRSYVY
+225 STQGDFGVWAEGWTAVFVTYYPTGIAAINIEIPTAFRNLVNGGYTVGVTLQGNIYIGNSISASSATYGY
-231 EQTGSA
+231 GIIGSDSEQQASTYA
-237 NSYLQ
+237 NETWCGDSGYLQ
-242 GDPNTQNYWFSANG
+242 KGEARDAGWINGVSA
-256 PYNYTDGNNSSE
+256 
-268 IGNLR
+268 
-273 SSDSVLSLVIVR
+273 SLVNGSNESSNLTADMEYLTIVLFR
-285 GSGSDTRC
+285 DARYAGGGDSYIFMDETE
-293 GISADNTSITFTITK
+293 ITFTITHS
-308 PASLPSD
+308 ASD
-315 SNAPQASGF
+315 GYAPQASEF
-324 SISEQTTIA
+324 SISEKTAIA
-333 SGEYSLGGMSEEISG
+333 NGYSLGGMSEEILG

-401 GGAAN
+401 GGEAN

-430 EVVYDNTTYTP
+430 GVVYDNTTYTP
-441 FTYGDGQS
+441 FTYGDGQN

-455 TADARSS
+455 TASARSS

-474 SALTLRISDSGGAAL
+474 SALTLRISDSGGAEL

-523 WVNGT
+523 WVNGET
-528 EAGFT
+528 AGFT

-544 WFYTVSRANTQ
+544 WFYTVSRADTQ
-555 EELNGIP
+555 EELNGIS
-562 ADEGFD
+562 ADAGFD

-581 ATEPLTYSFKT
+581 ATELTYSFET
-592 GHLNGHGVY
+592 GYLNGHGVY
-601 DGGGAGETGSG
+601 ADGSVGGTGSG

-624 GNVVDT
+624 GNVVKA
-630 VTNSVMYAKADVEGI
+630 VKNSVMYAKADVDGI
-645 TNASLEEKYENAA
+645 TDASLEERYENAA

-665 LDEIGL
+665 LNGDGL
-671 IQDGET
+671 IEDGET

-713 LDGIKEV
+713 LNGITAV
-720 RTFSGAVATA
+720 RTFSGANTTA
-730 WTGEGNTR
+730 WTGDGNTR

-770 QVSEDKSVFEVK
+770 QVTEGKSVFAVK
-782 SGADQTSAFDSSS
+782 SGADQTNSFDSSS

-804 RNGDDGVYVYIDL
+804 RNGGDGVYVYIDL

-832 PANADGSVKNTTWHT
+832 PANADGSVENTVWHT
-847 EWQID
+847 EWGID

-857 EGKEF
+857 AGNEF
-862 KNLYYTS
+862 KNLYYTT
-869 PVRYGSESAFKDG
+869 PVRYESESAFKDG
-882 FTKFAANYAAAA
+882 FADFAARYAAAA
-894 VVGGE
+894 VVGDG
-899 NNLAA
+899 NNLAT
-904 LFDNN
+904 LFPN
-909 VLGKDDFAD
+909 VLDKDDFAD
-918 NKYDMWQAEFSEAG
+918 NKYENWHANVSEAG

-979 FTETVNGDETV
+979 FTETVNGYETV

-1022 DRAEVYFD
+1022 DGTVVYSD
-1030 ETAEES
+1030 KTAEES
-1036 DILKTGTFTTT
+1036 DILGTGTFTKQVT
-1047 VKIDN
+1047 IDN
-1052 DSPFAAAGTDGGENR
+1052 NSPFAAAGTDGGENR

-1110 EGIAAENLPYNFT
+1110 EGIAAENLPYKFT
-1123 ITSGQDRFY
+1123 ITSGQDSFY
-1132 NVGEYTYLLNPNNNE
+1132 NAGDYTYLLNRADND

-1152 KSGETGDPTANA
+1152 ASGETGDPTVTA

-1190 DEYGFGDFDIT
+1190 DEYGFDGFDIT
-1201 LSGLVGDD
+1201 LSGLVGADE
-1209 VGKPGD
+1209 GKTIAD
-1215 IIVGG
+1215 IGTGG

-1232 VNVGSHAVTYEG
+1232 VNVGSHAVTYTG
-1244 AVASNYTI
+1244 ASASNYTI

-1257 VLTVSERGIS
+1257 YLTVSEREIS
-1267 VVVQSPTGAITYGEA
+1267 VAAQSPTGTIIYGEA
-1282 MPASYVVAVPKS
+1282 MPTSYVAAVPKS

-1319 NDDGENWLV
+1319 NDGGENWLV
-1328 TLAAGWFVLDGEVNG
+1328 TLEAGWFVLDGEVNG
-1343 GGYYNVGKYGFASFS
+1343 GGYYNVGEYGFASFS

-1431 GNVFDVDVN
+1431 GNVFAIDISN
-1440 NKDFIDVAH
+1440 TTFIDVAH

-1456 ISIVVAAG
+1456 IRIVVEEG

-1513 TEAPGEA
+1513 AEAPGEA

-1546 YTVTGAEASQYE
+1546 YTVTGADASQYE
-1558 FRFLIKGS
+1558 FRFLIKDS
-1566 DTEVTALTVTPLTVT
+1566 DIEVTALTVTPLTVT
-1581 VGKVTVDGSTEK
+1581 VTVDKVTVEGSTEK

-1616 DAPEIGG
+1616 AAPEIGG

-1705 ISAQILNGDNVTL
+1705 ISAQILNGDSVTL
-1718 AYEANYGKGG
+1718 AYEANYSSNG
-1728 TTTSDVG
+1728 TDYTSDVG
-1735 AGLYIIFTG
+1735 EGLYIIFTG

-1905 EVSFAFGERL
+1905 TVSFAFGERL

-1960 TEDFAAALAA
+1960 TEDFATALAA

-1998 VYNGESDLS
+1998 VYNGESDLP

-2122 PYDGTRN
+2122 TYDGTRN
-2129 AKLALDESVWDKFVL
+2129 AELALDESVWDKFVL
-2144 EKDRA
+2144 EKDRD

-2204 PALLS
+2204 PALLR

-2286 VNYKLNVTNKSY
+2286 VNYKLDVTNKSY

-2331 YLAEEDLSAINGVA
+2331 YLTEEDLSAINGVA

-2388 PEDGFSYT
+2388 PGDGFSYT

-2670 FRGAS
+2670 FRGDS

-2755 KQGDTAFGSAPVNAG
+2755 KQGDTALGSAPVNAG

-2797 TIDGSFVIEQR
+2797 IIDGSFVIEQR

-3014 IIAEGTSFWN
+3014 IVAEGTSFWN

-3037 EVLTTSSIVN
+3037 EVLTTSGIVN